1 MKQQEGLEWDNE
13 FSAESLNSEDLAGSE
28 YSRLWLKDLEF
39 SPLTPQSQQ
48 VSRSSS
54 RRSSTETELRY
65 MTRYPPSGRS
75 SVGGLAEDDL
85 SASASVNLSAQKY
98 RFQSSISR
106 WAVLFILCEI
116 FIVLISRSRSGSF
129 HKSGSVSPAS
139 ENFWEQENGVKNIMN
154 SSLTSQ
160 ESGFQDCESSL
171 TSSVCSVNSSILA
184 YNPTPLS
191 PVKEDKEPRSPVK
204 VLETPV
210 TVTRY
215 GDRTTAAL
223 TDSELLIVTDNQ
235 SQEN

>member
-1 MKQQEGLEWDNE
+1 MEGGLEWDNE
-13 FSAESLNSEDLAGSE
+13 FSAESLNTEDLAD

-39 SPLTPQSQQ
+39 SPLTPHSQYL
-48 VSRSSS
+48 SRASS
-54 RRSSTETELRY
+54 RRSSIDSEVRY

-75 SVGGLAEDDL
+75 SVGGLVEDDIPS
-85 SASASVNLSAQKY
+85 SASINLSGQKY
-98 RFQSSISR
+98 KFQSSISR
-106 WAVLFILCEI
+106 LTVGHFSLCFLMKI
-116 FIVLISRSRSGSF
+116 FCRSRSGSF

-139 ENFWEQENGVKNIMN
+139 ENCWEPESSVKNIMN

-204 VLETPV
+204 VLESPV
-210 TVTRY
+210 TLTRY
-215 GDRTTAAL
+215 GDRATAAL

>member
-1 MKQQEGLEWDNE
+1 MK
-13 FSAESLNSEDLAGSE
+13 
-28 YSRLWLKDLEF
+28 
-39 SPLTPQSQQ
+39 
-48 VSRSSS
+48 
-54 RRSSTETELRY
+54 
-65 MTRYPPSGRS
+65 
-75 SVGGLAEDDL
+75 
-85 SASASVNLSAQKY
+85 
-98 RFQSSISR
+98 I
-106 WAVLFILCEI
+106 IC
-116 FIVLISRSRSGSF
+116 RSRSGSF

-139 ENFWEQENGVKNIMN
+139 ENFWEPENAVKNIMN
-154 SSLTSQ
+154 SSLSSQ

-204 VLETPV
+204 VPV
-210 TVTRY
+210 TLTRY